1 MKCHYNRPLLLG
13 NLHQPDIL
21 TRRVWVGKEV
31 FSITISNLEMR
42 GFFVLFRFVFLPP
55 ENGRMIFKQQAKMSA
70 QICSAGLQPFPSQH
84 SHVALASFILCY
96 RKLHRTGVVC
106 LQQGHGCWQCN
117 PVTQRIA
124 AEGQKERFP
133 LSLHPYCL
141 CFHVTDSFQVHRKK
155 TDSSV
160 MWNIKLNPT

>member
-1 MKCHYNRPLLLG
+1 MKCNYNRPLLLR
-13 NLHQPDIL
+13 NLHQADIL
-21 TRRVWVGKEV
+21 TGRVWVGKEL
-31 FSITISNLEMR
+31 FSIVISNLEMR
-42 GFFVLFRFVFLPP
+42 GFCVSFCFVFLPP

-70 QICSAGLQPFPSQH
+70 QICSAGLQPFPSQG
-84 SHVALASFILCY
+84 SHVALASFILSY

-106 LQQGHGCWQCN
+106 LQQGHGPWQCD
-117 PVTQRIA
+117 PLTQRIA

-133 LSLHPYCL
+133 PSLHPYRL